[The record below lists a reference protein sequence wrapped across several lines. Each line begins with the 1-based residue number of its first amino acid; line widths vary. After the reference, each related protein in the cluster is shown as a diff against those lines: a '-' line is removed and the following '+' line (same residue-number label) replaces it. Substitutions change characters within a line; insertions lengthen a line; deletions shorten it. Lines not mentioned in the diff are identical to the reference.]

1 MDSHP
6 GGRLV
11 LVVLFWSQ
19 LAGLTGLVVWV
30 VWSGAGRPGVGAMLA
45 ALGAGFAGVAG
56 LACLYRGLAVGAMGI
71 VAPISAT
78 SPVVPLVVDIGR
90 GRSPGTVQWIG
101 IVVAL
106 AGVVLVSRQPGPGR
120 APVVAAGVGL
130 ALAAALGFGLFVVG
144 LGVAAQESPSWA
156 AATARFAS
164 VCTVVAALAATR
176 TSVRCSQRLLPL
188 IVAVGI
194 FDAGANA
201 LDRRGRDPR
210 VDRHR
215 RRSERALSRDD
226 DPAGPGAAPRAPRRD
241 PSRRR
246 ADRSRGCGADRR
258 RMMVACRDRSNGG
271 SDVEADVQDVAVL
284 DDVRL
289 ALEALQRSLRGLR
302 V

>member
-1 MDSHP
+1 MTAVVLALCAAALWGTGDFL
-6 GGRLV
+6 GGFASRRTAV

-201 LDRRGRDPR
+201 LIA
-210 VDRHR
+210 V
-215 RRSERALSRDD
+215 
-226 DPAGPGAAPRAPRRD
+226 AATH
-241 PSRRR
+241 
-246 ADRSRGCGADRR
+246 
-258 RMMVACRDRSNGG
+258 G
-271 SDVEADVQDVAVL
+271 SIGIVAVL
-284 DDVRL
+284 SALYPVMTILLARALLHERL
-289 ALEALQRSLRGLR
+289 GATRVGGGLIAVAGAALIAAG
-302 V
+302 

>member
-1 MDSHP
+1 VTAVVLALCAAALWGTGDFL
-6 GGRLV
+6 GGFASRRTAV

-30 VWSGAGRPGVGAMLA
+30 VWSGAGRPGVGAVLA

-201 LDRRGRDPR
+201 LIA
-210 VDRHR
+210 V
-215 RRSERALSRDD
+215 
-226 DPAGPGAAPRAPRRD
+226 AATY
-241 PSRRR
+241 
-246 ADRSRGCGADRR
+246 
-258 RMMVACRDRSNGG
+258 G
-271 SDVEADVQDVAVL
+271 SIGIVAVL
-284 DDVRL
+284 SALYPVMTILL
-289 ALEALQRSLRGLR
+289 ARALLHEHLGATRVGGGLIA
-302 V
+302 VAGAALIAAG